1 MSETRPIR
9 VLVAKPGLDG
19 HDRGAKV
26 IARALRDAGMEVIY
40 TGIRQTPE
48 ILNLC
53 ATTSR
58 LIAWPRRSRSTL
70 QNIVERLL
78 NGDRRALARMVTLIE
93 NESPQARHYLAELHR
108 CAGRAHII
116 GVTGAPGAGK
126 STLATHIVRELRRR
140 DRKIGVVAVDPT
152 SPFSGGAILGDRI
165 RMMEL
170 AGDPNVFIRSMASRG
185 SLGGLSASTR
195 DVVRA
200 MDAAGYDPIIIETV
214 GTGQAEVEV
223 MRAAQTVLVVTAPG
237 MGDEV
242 QAIKAGILEI
252 ADIFVVSK
260 ADKPGADQTVA
271 ELAMLLSLDPQ
282 RRLHDKSKPYWRIPV
297 LKTSAIKDQGITQL
311 VDAMEKHREYL
322 VESGMLMHRAQRQVV
337 SEVQALV
344 LHAVVNALKAHVG
357 EDEWQ
362 QMVEDITTRER
373 DPYSVAQELEERIG
387 LKSG

>member
-1 MSETRPIR
+1 MYLLSR
-9 VLVAKPGLDG
+9 LW
-19 HDRGAKV
+19 
-26 IARALRDAGMEVIY
+26 ALRVASAPAP
-40 TGIRQTPE
+40 RRKKL
-48 ILNLC
+48 LNLC

-108 CAGRAHII
+108 CAGHAHII

-126 STLATHIVRELRRR
+126 STLVTHIVRELRRR
-140 DRKIGVVAVDPT
+140 DRKIGVVAIDPT

-185 SLGGLSASTR
+185 NLGGLAASTR

-200 MDAAGYDPIIIETV
+200 LDAAGYNPIMIETV

-223 MRAAQTVLVVTAPG
+223 MRTAHTVMVVAAPG
-237 MGDEV
+237 MGDDI

-271 ELAMLLSLDPQ
+271 ELAMLLSLDPH
-282 RRLHDKSKPYWRIPV
+282 RRHHDKSKPYWRIPV

-311 VDAMEKHREYL
+311 VDAIEQHYQYL
-322 VESGMLMHRAQRQVV
+322 VESGMLTQRAQRQVM

-357 EDEWQ
+357 EEEWQ

-387 LKSG
+387 LKGG

>member
-1 MSETRPIR
+1 
-9 VLVAKPGLDG
+9 
-19 HDRGAKV
+19 
-26 IARALRDAGMEVIY
+26 
-40 TGIRQTPE
+40 
-48 ILNLC
+48 
-53 ATTSR
+53 
-58 LIAWPRRSRSTL
+58 L
-70 QNIVERLL
+70 QNLAERLL
-78 NGDRRALARMVTLIE
+78 SGDRRALARMVTLIE
-93 NESPQARHYLAELHR
+93 NESPQARRYLAELHQH
-108 CAGRAHII
+108 AGNAHIV

-126 STLATHIVRELRRR
+126 STLVTHIVRELRRR
-140 DRKIGVVAVDPT
+140 DRKVGVVAVDPT
-152 SPFSGGAILGDRI
+152 SPFTGGAILGDRI

-170 AGDPNVFIRSMASRG
+170 AGDPHVFIRSMASRG

-200 MDAAGYDPIIIETV
+200 MDAAGYNPIIIETV

-223 MRAAQTVLVVTAPG
+223 MRAAQTVLVVSAPG

-271 ELAMLLSLDPQ
+271 ELAMLLSLDPN

-311 VDAMEKHREYL
+311 VDAIEQHREYL
-322 VESGMLMHRAQRQVV
+322 VESGMLAHRAQRQVR
-337 SEVQALV
+337 SEVEALV
-344 LHAVVNALKAHVG
+344 VHAVMHALREELS

-362 QMVEDITTRER
+362 KLLEDITTRER
-373 DPYSVAQELEERIG
+373 DPYSVAGELQERIG
-387 LKSG
+387 LRKS

>member
-1 MSETRPIR
+1 M
-9 VLVAKPGLDG
+9 
-19 HDRGAKV
+19 
-26 IARALRDAGMEVIY
+26 
-40 TGIRQTPE
+40 Q
-48 ILNLC
+48 NL
-53 ATTSR
+53 
-58 LIAWPRRSRSTL
+58 
-70 QNIVERLL
+70 VERLL
-78 NGDRRALARMVTLIE
+78 YGDRRALARMVTLIE
-93 NESPQARHYLAELHR
+93 NDMPVARRYLAELHIR
-108 CAGRAHII
+108 AGKAQIV

-126 STLATHIVRELRRR
+126 STLVTHIVRELRRR
-140 DRKIGVVAVDPT
+140 ERKVGVVAVDPS

-185 SLGGLSASTR
+185 SVGGLAASTR

-223 MRAAQTVLVVTAPG
+223 MRAAQTVLVITAPG

-271 ELAMLLSLDPQ
+271 ELAMLLSLDPT
-282 RRLHDKSKPYWRIPV
+282 RRQHDKTKPYWRIPV

-311 VDAMEKHREYL
+311 VDAMQQHHAYL
-322 VESGMLMHRAQRQVV
+322 VESGMLSQRAQRQVR
-337 SEVQALV
+337 SEVQAL
-344 LHAVVNALKAHVG
+344 LAHALMNALREAVT
-357 EDEWQ
+357 EEEWRKLI
-362 QMVEDITTRER
+362 EDITTRER
-373 DPYSVAQELEERIG
+373 DPYSVANELQERIG
-387 LKSG
+387 LKM

>member
-1 MSETRPIR
+1 M
-9 VLVAKPGLDG
+9 
-19 HDRGAKV
+19 
-26 IARALRDAGMEVIY
+26 
-40 TGIRQTPE
+40 Q
-48 ILNLC
+48 NL
-53 ATTSR
+53 A
-58 LIAWPRRSRSTL
+58 
-70 QNIVERLL
+70 ERLL
-78 NGDRRALARMVTLIE
+78 SGDRRALARMVTLIE
-93 NESPQARHYLAELHR
+93 NESPQARRYLAELHQH
-108 CAGRAHII
+108 AGNAHIV

-126 STLATHIVRELRRR
+126 STLVTHIVRELRRR
-140 DRKIGVVAVDPT
+140 DRKVGVVAVDPT
-152 SPFSGGAILGDRI
+152 SPFTGGAILGDRI

-170 AGDPNVFIRSMASRG
+170 AGDPHVFIRSMASRG

-200 MDAAGYDPIIIETV
+200 MDAAGYNPIIIETV

-223 MRAAQTVLVVTAPG
+223 MRAAQTVLVVSAPG

-271 ELAMLLSLDPQ
+271 ELAMLLSLDPN

-311 VDAMEKHREYL
+311 VDAIEQHREYL
-322 VESGMLMHRAQRQVV
+322 VESGMLAHRAQRQVR
-337 SEVQALV
+337 SEVEALV
-344 LHAVVNALKAHVG
+344 VHAVMNALREELT

-362 QMVEDITTRER
+362 KLLEDITTRER
-373 DPYSVAQELEERIG
+373 DPYSVAGELQERIG
-387 LKSG
+387 LRKS

>member
-1 MSETRPIR
+1 
-9 VLVAKPGLDG
+9 
-19 HDRGAKV
+19 
-26 IARALRDAGMEVIY
+26 
-40 TGIRQTPE
+40 
-48 ILNLC
+48 
-53 ATTSR
+53 
-58 LIAWPRRSRSTL
+58 L

-93 NESPQARHYLAELHR
+93 NESPVARRYLAELHQY
-108 CAGRAHII
+108 AGHAHII

-126 STLATHIVRELRRR
+126 STLVTHIVRELRRR
-140 DRKIGVVAVDPT
+140 ERKVGVVAVDPT

-223 MRAAQTVLVVTAPG
+223 MRAAQTVLVVSAPG

-311 VDAMEKHREYL
+311 VDAIEQHRAYL
-322 VESGMLMHRAQRQVV
+322 LESGMLTRRSQRQVE

-344 LHAVVNALKAHVG
+344 LHSVVNALKANVG
-357 EDEWQ
+357 EDEWR
-362 QMVEDITTRER
+362 QMVEDITKRER
-373 DPYSVAQELEERIG
+373 DPYSVAKELEERIG
-387 LKSG
+387 LK